1 MNFYT
6 SVRPKPTKQIKIIG
20 ETIFG
25 ETFRPSAWAEML
37 MAPFYDEVKCENG
50 GVRIQTENGF
60 KTIIFNDLLGVH
72 DHTKYEH
79 LISFA
84 RAHKLKTKSD
94 NFNHVF

>member
-6 SVRPKPTKQIKIIG
+6 SVQLKPTIQIKIIG

-37 MAPFYDEVKCENG
+37 MTPFYDEVKCENG
-50 GVRIQTENGF
+50 GVRIQIENGF
-60 KTIIFNDLLGVH
+60 KTIIFSDLLGVH
-72 DHTKYEH
+72 DPTKYEH

-84 RAHKLKTKSD
+84 RANKLKIKSD
-94 NFNHVF
+94 NFTHVF

>member
-37 MAPFYDEVKCENG
+37 VTPFYDEVKFDNGCVKIQIENG
-50 GVRIQTENGF
+50 L
-60 KTIIFNDLLGVH
+60 KTITFNDLLGLH
-72 DHTKYEH
+72 NSYKYDH
-79 LISFA
+79 LINFA
-84 RAHKLKTKSD
+84 KVNNLKVESSICS
-94 NFNHVF
+94 

>member
-37 MAPFYDEVKCENG
+37 MTLFNDEVKCDNGSVKKQIENG
-50 GVRIQTENGF
+50 L
-60 KTIIFNDLLGVH
+60 KTITVNDLLGLH
-72 DHTKYEH
+72 NSNKYDH
-79 LISFA
+79 LINFA
-84 RAHKLKTKSD
+84 KVNNLKVESSICS
-94 NFNHVF
+94 

>member
-6 SVRPKPTKQIKIIG
+6 SVRPKPAKQIK
-20 ETIFG
+20 
-25 ETFRPSAWAEML
+25 A
-37 MAPFYDEVKCENG
+37 
-50 GVRIQTENGF
+50 
-60 KTIIFNDLLGVH
+60 IIFNDLLGVH